1 MLRISNNEN
10 KEVSGYM
17 KKYNIPLIEYV
28 CMASSDVITLS
39 PLTLIGSGDADIEL
53 DFPNA

>member
-1 MLRISNNEN
+1 
-10 KEVSGYM
+10 M

-39 PLTLIGSGDADIEL
+39 PLILTDSGDADIEL